1 MLDDADPFHPCN
13 HTRNNEGSKSSKLTV
28 RSHEHHPS
36 ILSLIPPTQT
46 QPDILPPPHFY
57 LSFIAK
63 NFAFII
69 TLVLSRWCSLIVFD
83 RTLSISLQELRFLL
97 TSSFELAARRSE
109 KTIFRLSLET
119 HFDNQPTS
127 WVQDAPS
134 HTGCNFAPPHLDK
147 VHLKLR

>member
-1 MLDDADPFHPCN
+1 MLDDTDPFHPCN
-13 HTRNNEGSKSSKLTV
+13 HTRNNEGGKSSKLTV

-46 QPDILPPPHFY
+46 QPDILPPPPLY

-63 NFAFII
+63 NFSFIV

-97 TSSFELAARRSE
+97 TSSFELAARRLE
-109 KTIFRLSLET
+109 KLFLDLVWKHISTISQL
-119 HFDNQPTS
+119 P
-127 WVQDAPS
+127 
-134 HTGCNFAPPHLDK
+134 GYKMPPVTQGATLF
-147 VHLKLR
+147 LRIWIKCT